1 MRGAPGE
8 ILHRTQNA
16 ALLAELSA
24 YQNFGFHREKLNGK
38 LRICLGKPVILSLN
52 YGEFSTEV
60 SGAAAEPAQKS
71 ALTRESVEKQLRKTG
86 NTEFTFDQLEI
97 ELEEG
102 CFLPVQ
108 ALKELRREGI
118 EKLSGAV
125 LEVPGGV
132 VRRTGSGEF
141 SGEKAEEPYLAVLVS
156 DARQAEVLLNQ
167 PASGVSIWRA
177 IFFWSSRK
185 PFFTFGKPSRVR
197 ERNVFLRC
205 RPFSGQTRERF
216 LRRKRQRGTLL
227 FRMVFLCGTWKSWLI

>member
-1 MRGAPGE
+1 MRVAPGE

-38 LRICLGKPVILSLN
+38 LRISLGKPVILSLN
-52 YGEFSTEV
+52 YGGFSAEV

-97 ELEEG
+97 ELDEG

-125 LEVPGGV
+125 LG
-132 VRRTGSGEF
+132 
-141 SGEKAEEPYLAVLVS
+141 
-156 DARQAEVLLNQ
+156 
-167 PASGVSIWRA
+167 
-177 IFFWSSRK
+177 SSRRSCPEK
-185 PFFTFGKPSRVR
+185 LVPESFPGKKQKSRILLYW
-197 ERNVFLRC
+197 FLM
-205 RPFSGQTRERF
+205 PV
-216 LRRKRQRGTLL
+216 RQRS
-227 FRMVFLCGTWKSWLI
+227 F